1 MKEPKIMTNK
11 YLSIKGIASCSQN
24 SLRKFPEI
32 SILLLVYVCIPKV
45 YLQYNLGVNKKS
57 THPSDLEVYLH
68 FLSKQFM
75 TTIVARSS

>member
-11 YLSIKGIASCSQN
+11 YLGIYKRNCFMFLELPQKIPRN
-24 SLRKFPEI
+24 I
-32 SILLLVYVCIPKV
+32 YTTIYVCIPKV

-68 FLSKQFM
+68 YLFKEFM